1 MTLESAVVF
10 DKGIANDS
18 FKKDKR
24 YESNNWRW
32 MIVLAYGTANVSIL
46 FMHEKKILLL
56 SIERV
61 IGDKF

>member
-46 FMHEKKILLL
+46 FMHEK
-56 SIERV
+56 
-61 IGDKF
+61 